1 MPLLLIR
8 NIFKNIFFTEDIGLV
23 ECDREIVEIDMR
35 ELRLIL
41 RSYENIEDLNS
52 MKEYVYNDSFRM
64 FCEFYND
71 IQNIDLGELEFKEFD
86 FSNIVT
92 ENDSSKDNI
101 KVLTDLLFEAHYILQ
116 DITTGMK
123 LVFMKS
129 ELTEFKDILLKVNN
143 GKHNNDFQDNFY
155 SFKNLSLE
163 QQEILKMVF
172 LLAQFVQKVCLNDD
186 VSKDIAVEFKNIIS
200 SIEEDLEFQ
209 KFRKFY

>member
-8 NIFKNIFFTEDIGLV
+8 NIFKNIFFKEDIGLV

-129 ELTEFKDILLKVNN
+129 ELT
-143 GKHNNDFQDNFY
+143 
-155 SFKNLSLE
+155 
-163 QQEILKMVF
+163 
-172 LLAQFVQKVCLNDD
+172 
-186 VSKDIAVEFKNIIS
+186 
-200 SIEEDLEFQ
+200 
-209 KFRKFY
+209 